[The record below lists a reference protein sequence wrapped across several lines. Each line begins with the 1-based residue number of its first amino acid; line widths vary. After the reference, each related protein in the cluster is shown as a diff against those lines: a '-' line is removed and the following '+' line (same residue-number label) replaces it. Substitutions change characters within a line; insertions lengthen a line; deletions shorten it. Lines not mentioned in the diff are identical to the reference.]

1 MPDLIPHSHGFLDRL
16 RAGLQCC
23 GPAQRLV
30 VAVSGGADS
39 VALLSGLAT
48 LRQELN
54 LQLVA
59 AHLNHQIRGSAA
71 DDDAEFVRN
80 ISLELKVP
88 IEIRSRNIPAEADQ
102 SGESLEEAARRC
114 RYEMLRSIAQEKG
127 YDNVATA
134 HSADDQVET
143 ILHHVLRGTSINGLR
158 GMPRVRALADDVRL
172 IRPLLDVR
180 RPEIE
185 AWLRVAGL
193 TWKVDHT
200 NLDTSLTRN
209 RIRHV
214 LLPEIRREFNP
225 QIDRALLTLASQAGE
240 IADWMSENAEQIADR
255 CCLQADA
262 GQIRIDAAELE
273 RERRAVVR
281 AVLVAVWK
289 RNDWPRKAMGF
300 PEWDRLVDVL
310 TNGGATTLPGGI
322 DARRRGKL
330 LVLTRS
336 ETGTHAT

>member
-1 MPDLIPHSHGFLDRL
+1 MPCFFPQSHDFLDRL
-16 RAGLQCC
+16 RAGLRLC
-23 GPAQRLV
+23 GPVQRLV

-59 AHLNHQIRGSAA
+59 AHLNHQIRGEAA
-71 DDDAEFVRN
+71 DDDAEFVR
-80 ISLELKVP
+80 IVSLELKVP

-114 RYEMLRSIAQEKG
+114 RYEMLRSIARETG

-143 ILHHVLRGTSINGLR
+143 ILHHVLRGTSISGLR

-172 IRPLLDVR
+172 IRPLLDVQ

-185 AWLRVAGL
+185 VWLRDAGL

-200 NLDTSLTRN
+200 NSDTSLTRN

-225 QIDRALLTLASQAGE
+225 QVDRALLTLASQAGE
-240 IADWMSENAEQIADR
+240 IADWISENAEQTADR

-262 GQIRIDAAELE
+262 SQIRIDATELAS
-273 RERRAVVR
+273 ERRVLIR
-281 AVLVAVWK
+281 AVLVAIWK
-289 RNDWPRKAMGF
+289 RNDWPRKAMGY

-310 TNGGATTLPGGI
+310 THGGATTLPGGI

-336 ETGTHAT
+336 ETGTAST

>member
-1 MPDLIPHSHGFLDRL
+1 MPCLIPQSHGFLDRL
-16 RAGLQCC
+16 RAGLQLS
-23 GPAQRLV
+23 GPAERLV

-59 AHLNHQIRGSAA
+59 AHLNHQIRGPAA
-71 DDDAEFVRN
+71 DDDAEFVR
-80 ISLELKVP
+80 IVSLELKVP
-88 IEIRSRNIPAEADQ
+88 IEIRRRNIPAEADQ
-102 SGESLEEAARRC
+102 SGESLEETARRC
-114 RYEMLRSIAQEKG
+114 RYEMLRSIALERG
-127 YDNVATA
+127 YDSVATA

-158 GMPRVRALADDVRL
+158 GMPRVRSLADDVRL

-185 AWLRVAGL
+185 AWLRDAGL
-193 TWKVDHT
+193 TWKLDHT
-200 NLDTSLTRN
+200 NSDTSLTRN

-214 LLPEIRREFNP
+214 LLPELRREFNP
-225 QIDRALLTLASQAGE
+225 QIDRALLTLAGQAGE
-240 IADWMSENAEQIADR
+240 IADWMAENTEKIADR
-255 CCLQADA
+255 CCLQADT
-262 GQIRIDAAELE
+262 GQIRMDAAILE
-273 RERRAVVR
+273 NERRVVIR
-281 AVLVAVWK
+281 AVLVTIWK
-289 RNDWPRKAMGF
+289 RHGWPQKAMGF

-310 TNGGATTLPGGI
+310 INGGATTLPGGI

-330 LVLTRS
+330 LVLARS
-336 ETGTHAT
+336 ETGTAST